1 MTSPEVCEMVCHVQS
16 DQDMTHRGRKATR
29 GGPDV
34 PRTADGTLDGTL
46 DGAAASQPEAPID
59 TFGARLRRLR
69 AERGLLQSDLVGDG
83 VSASYVSLLES
94 GRRQPTPPVAAA
106 LANRLGVPLELLLN
120 GASDADL
127 QEARLNLDYA
137 ELALR
142 SGEPDSAP
150 SAFRR
155 SRARL
160 LTHPDAPEV

>member
-1 MTSPEVCEMVCHVQS
+1 MVCHVQS
-16 DQDMTHRGRKATR
+16 GEDMTHRGRKATR

-34 PRTADGTLDGTL
+34 PRTAEGLPDGPAQGPTQGP
-46 DGAAASQPEAPID
+46 ASGDPID

-69 AERGLLQSDLVGDG
+69 SERGLLQSDLVGDG

-106 LANRLGVPLELLLN
+106 LANRLGVPLALLLN

-137 ELALR
+137 
-142 SGEPDSAP
+142 
-150 SAFRR
+150 
-155 SRARL
+155 
-160 LTHPDAPEV
+160 